1 MKAEVDKLD
10 INKLVNVPTSLNNL
24 KTKVDD
30 LDVGKLK
37 TVPVDLKKLSGVVA
51 NEVVK
56 NTKFN
61 TLKTKVNSLEKKIPD
76 ATTLIHINQ
85 CNTDKQN
92 LEKKLEMLIIKTDTS
107 GLVTSTV
114 LNTKI
119 SEVDNKIPKMSG
131 LMTTTVLNTKISEV
145 ENKIPNHDKYITTP
159 EFNKLTA
166 EHFTAR
172 LKQANLVTKTHFDK
186 N

>member
-37 TVPVDLKKLSGVVA
+37 TVPVDLKKLSDVVA

-61 TLKTKVNSLEKKIPD
+61 TLKIKVNSLEKKFSD
-76 ATTLIHINQ
+76 VTTLIHINQ
-85 CNTDKQN
+85 
-92 LEKKLEMLIIKTDTS
+92 
-107 GLVTSTV
+107 
-114 LNTKI
+114 
-119 SEVDNKIPKMSG
+119 NKI
-131 LMTTTVLNTKISEV
+131 
-145 ENKIPNHDKYITTP
+145 
-159 EFNKLTA
+159 
-166 EHFTAR
+166 
-172 LKQANLVTKTHFDK
+172 
-186 N
+186 

>member
-37 TVPVDLKKLSGVVA
+37 TVPVDLKKLSDVVD

-61 TLKTKVNSLEKKIPD
+61 TPKTKVS
-76 ATTLIHINQ
+76 
-85 CNTDKQN
+85 N
-92 LEKKLEMLIIKTDTS
+92 LEKKF
-107 GLVTSTV
+107 
-114 LNTKI
+114 
-119 SEVDNKIPKMSG
+119 
-131 LMTTTVLNTKISEV
+131 LM
-145 ENKIPNHDKYITTP
+145 
-159 EFNKLTA
+159 KL
-166 EHFTAR
+166 
-172 LKQANLVTKTHFDK
+172 L
-186 N
+186 